1 MQNLQWYKQLRL
13 IVLNIGLKHDLD
25 LHSMWVFTGID
36 NLAYIHRQKR
46 CLHRDQE
53 NMSQFSFVVS
63 SYEGLF
69 KITKIKQDMNFGFF
83 FIRLS

>member
-1 MQNLQWYKQLRL
+1 MIGLVALH
-13 IVLNIGLKHDLD
+13 IGLKHDLD
-25 LHSMWVFTGID
+25 LHSMWVFTGIK

-53 NMSQFSFVVS
+53 NMSQSFLFVVS

-69 KITKIKQDMNFGFF
+69 KMTKINQDMNFGF
-83 FIRLS
+83 